1 MNWILPD
8 PDPLGLPLQLG
19 ILQALLLFTFVLHV
33 LVMNIVVAG
42 GPLALWSLWRGR
54 NEARQKPGQPPY
66 RALAG
71 GLARLLPV
79 STAFTVTTGVAPLLF
94 VQVIYGQV
102 FYTSSDLMAWLWL
115 SAVVLLLGGYYAF
128 YGLAYSLKGS
138 NGPTALWLA
147 LGAGVAFALVAFIFV
162 NNMTLMLR
170 PDRFGDLYL
179 ASDAGL
185 HANLSD
191 PTLLPRFLH
200 FVVGAFALTGIA
212 VAWLGRVRAR
222 RDAAAGAWIL
232 TFGVRLFG
240 VATLVQLAVGA
251 WFVASQPEYI
261 RRVLLG
267 GGPDSMVL
275 AMGIIFALLAIPLMR
290 MSVALA
296 SIAGAIA
303 VADMVIVRHLVRT
316 LALTP
321 YFRPDTIPV
330 NPQIGVFLVFAVLLV
345 AGLATV
351 AWMVTRLV
359 VGRGEQTEGVGN

>member
-1 MNWILPD
+1 MAMK
-8 PDPLGLPLQLG
+8 G
-19 ILQALLLFTFVLHV
+19 ISP
-33 LVMNIVVAG
+33 VVA
-42 GPLALWSLWRGR
+42 S
-54 NEARQKPGQPPY
+54 
-66 RALAG
+66 
-71 GLARLLPV
+71 
-79 STAFTVTTGVAPLLF
+79 
-94 VQVIYGQV
+94 
-102 FYTSSDLMAWLWL
+102 
-115 SAVVLLLGGYYAF
+115 VLLIGI
-128 YGLAYSLKGS
+128 S
-138 NGPTALWLA
+138 
-147 LGAGVAFALVAFIFV
+147 VAVAVMLSSWITHWMGTRTQDISSACVTSTNYRIDSATFRSSSS
-162 NNMTLMLR
+162 NMTLMLR
-170 PDRFGDLYL
+170 PAIFGDLYL

-222 RDAAAGAWIL
+222 RHDAEGAWIL
-232 TFGVRLFG
+232 AFGIRLFS

-275 AMGIIFALLAIPLMR
+275 AMGIVFALLAIPLMR

-296 SIAGAIA
+296 TIAGATA

-330 NPQIGVFLVFAVLLV
+330 NPQLGVFLVFAVLLI
-345 AGLATV
+345 AGLVTV